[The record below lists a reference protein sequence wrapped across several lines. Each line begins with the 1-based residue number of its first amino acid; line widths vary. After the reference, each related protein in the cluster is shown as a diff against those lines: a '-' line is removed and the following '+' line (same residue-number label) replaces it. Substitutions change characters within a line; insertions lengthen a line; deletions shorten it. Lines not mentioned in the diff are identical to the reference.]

1 MVLSHFLYFYFEKAA
16 QFLKALM
23 KHYICTLAFSHQ
35 ADNTNLRLERDR
47 LVSDLDRVRL
57 ELSEKTSLSERQSS
71 LIVELEEHVEKLQQM
86 TDGIDRGEAEGRS
99 STDFLV
105 AELDLGGESPSRS
118 MSMSPLQSPDLM
130 QKSFNEASSLL
141 PIVQVCFRERVLE
154 SRLGIRNQLRSRNI
168 TAHLNSI
175 FNMALTSTRGP
186 PVTDSLK
193 LMPLLAH

>member
-1 MVLSHFLYFYFEKAA
+1 M
-16 QFLKALM
+16 
-23 KHYICTLAFSHQ
+23 
-35 ADNTNLRLERDR
+35 
-47 LVSDLDRVRL
+47 
-57 ELSEKTSLSERQSS
+57 
-71 LIVELEEHVEKLQQM
+71 ELEEHVEKLQQM

-154 SRLGIRNQLRSRNI
+154 SRLGIRNQLHSRNI
-168 TAHLNSI
+168 TAH
-175 FNMALTSTRGP
+175 
-186 PVTDSLK
+186 
-193 LMPLLAH
+193 